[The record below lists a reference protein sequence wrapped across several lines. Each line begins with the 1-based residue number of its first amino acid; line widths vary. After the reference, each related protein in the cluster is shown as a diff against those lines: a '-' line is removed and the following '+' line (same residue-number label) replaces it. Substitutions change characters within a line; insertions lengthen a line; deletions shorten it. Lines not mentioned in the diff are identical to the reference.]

1 MKKTIILSLLL
12 AVGFSANAQNN
23 RIETTTKTETVSI
36 DYKTEYKSSFLD
48 NLYIQGSLAGN
59 MLMGEQDTELSFKDR
74 IRPGFSFAIGK
85 QLTPVMG
92 LRLSVDGNRLK
103 GWNAGGGTYPNH
115 FEDPRKEYLESKGV
129 DTSNGY
135 TQDIKYYS
143 LNLDLMFDLI
153 NLFSD
158 EKKASKPLDVE
169 FYFGAA
175 ALTTIERK
183 GIDGRTLFAGR
194 AGISTTYN
202 FTDRLG
208 LNFDFGAAMTNS
220 TFDGQNGLGT
230 DFDGLLSAKLGLKW
244 KIGKQGFRTVH
255 SISAEQYA
263 ALNNYLAVVKTEQ
276 MEKGKPQEKIVIIPS
291 EKTNVYIPYVVFH
304 DGKDTFNKELQMA
317 NISNVAKLMQGNPE
331 CTMEIIGNTHSTKA
345 ATAESRANKVKAIL
359 VERYSIAADR
369 LVVKAEDMG
378 EDGQTVH
385 FVNK

>member
-23 RIETTTKTETVSI
+23 RVETTTKTETVSI
-36 DYKTEYKSSFLD
+36 DYKTKYESSFLD
-48 NLYIQGSLAGN
+48 NIYIQGSFAGN
-59 MLMGEQDTELSFKDR
+59 MLMGEQDTQLSFGKR
-74 IRPGFSFAIGK
+74 VRHGFSFAIGK
-85 QLTPVMG
+85 QLTPVIG

-103 GWNAGGGTYPNH
+103 GWNAGGGIYPNH
-115 FEDPRKEYLESKGV
+115 TEDPRKEYLESKGV

-135 TQDIKYYS
+135 TQDIKYYA
-143 LNLDLMFDLI
+143 LNFDLMLDLI

-169 FYFGAA
+169 FYLGAA

-183 GIDGRTLFAGR
+183 GIDSRTVFAGR

-208 LNFDFGAAMTNS
+208 LNFDLGAAMTSS
-220 TFDGQNGLGT
+220 TFDGQNGMCT
-230 DFDGLLSAKLGLKW
+230 DFDGILSAKLGLKW

-255 SISAEQYA
+255 AIPAEQYA

-276 MEKGKPQEKIVIIPS
+276 MEKGKPQEKIVILPAK
-291 EKTNVYIPYVVFH
+291 KTNVYTPYVVFH
-304 DGKDTFNKELQMA
+304 DGKDTFNKELQMV
-317 NISNVAKLMQGNPE
+317 NISNVAKYMQGNPE
-331 CTMEIIGNTHSTKA
+331 CTMEVIGNTNATKA
-345 ATAESRANKVKAIL
+345 NIAESRANKVKAIL

-369 LVVKAEDMG
+369 LVVKTEDMG
-378 EDGQTVH
+378 ENSQTVH